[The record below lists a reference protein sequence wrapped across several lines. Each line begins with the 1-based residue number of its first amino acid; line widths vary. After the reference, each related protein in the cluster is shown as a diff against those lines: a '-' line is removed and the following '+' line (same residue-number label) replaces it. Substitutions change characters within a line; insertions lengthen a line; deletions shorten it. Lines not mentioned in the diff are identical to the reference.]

1 MISKYFLL
9 NKLGMLAFVVFTIFT
24 LTSVALY
31 PTHYSPLYEW
41 LSNLGNVNFNPIGA
55 AFFNWGCII
64 TAIILMPFF
73 AGLYRWNPVKK
84 WAKVL
89 LILGIIL
96 GIFASISLIGV
107 GVFPETNLQMH
118 ILAASGVFGSLFII
132 IILLS
137 IALFKHEKFM
147 PIVAYWG
154 IIAVLITLSF
164 QIVLMLPQFSD
175 ALGNFHPKTPV
186 PGMEWAAVFAS
197 LIWVGLLSYNMW
209 KKDV

>member
-1 MISKYFLL
+1 MNSKWSLL
-9 NKLGMLAFVVFTIFT
+9 NMLGMLAFVVFTIFT
-24 LTSVALY
+24 FTSVALY
-31 PTHYSPLYEW
+31 PIPYSPLYEW
-41 LSNLGNVNFNPIGA
+41 LSNLGNINLNPVGA
-55 AFFNWGCII
+55 SFFNWGCII

-73 AGLYRWNPVKK
+73 AGLYRWNPLQK

-89 LILGIIL
+89 LILGILL

-107 GVFPETNLQMH
+107 GTFPETNLQMH
-118 ILAASGVFGSLFII
+118 TLAASGVFGSLFII

-147 PIVAYWG
+147 PVVAYWG
-154 IIAVLITLSF
+154 IITVLITLSF
-164 QIVLMLPQFSD
+164 QIILMLPQFSD
-175 ALGNFHPKTPV
+175 VLGNFHPKTPV